1 MGLEDYKIIAK
12 LILMTIHSTLPPLLP
27 LEHEISGLSGCD
39 LPWVV
44 QMMTEDDDDSDLIE
58 QMDVMH
64 WNKANPG
71 RIVEGH
77 INMFIF
83 RVRQIY

>member
-1 MGLEDYKIIAK
+1 MR
-12 LILMTIHSTLPPLLP
+12 SPV
-27 LEHEISGLSGCD
+27 
-39 LPWVV
+39 VV

-77 INMFIF
+77 INVSIIG
-83 RVRQIY
+83 VRQI

>member
-1 MGLEDYKIIAK
+1 MVTCPLFFPLNMKIVAYQV
-12 LILMTIHSTLPPLLP
+12 
-27 LEHEISGLSGCD
+27 CNF
-39 LPWVV
+39 PWVV

>member
-1 MGLEDYKIIAK
+1 MQKNHKIDFDDNAYGN
-12 LILMTIHSTLPPLLP
+12 LPPLFY
-27 LEHEISGLSGCD
+27 LEHEIGGLSGCD

-77 INMFIF
+77 INVSING
-83 RVRQIY
+83 VKKIC

>member
-1 MGLEDYKIIAK
+1 
-12 LILMTIHSTLPPLLP
+12 MTILSTLPPLLP
-27 LEHEISGLSGCD
+27 HEHEISGLSGCD

-44 QMMTEDDDDSDLIE
+44 QMMTEDDDDCDLIE

-77 INMFIF
+77 INVSING
-83 RVRQIY
+83 VKKNC

>member
-1 MGLEDYKIIAK
+1 
-12 LILMTIHSTLPPLLP
+12 MTIHSTLPPLLP

-44 QMMTEDDDDSDLIE
+44 VQMMIEDDDDSDLIE

-64 WNKANPG
+64 WNKADPG

-77 INMFIF
+77 ISMSIIGAKQFD
-83 RVRQIY
+83 